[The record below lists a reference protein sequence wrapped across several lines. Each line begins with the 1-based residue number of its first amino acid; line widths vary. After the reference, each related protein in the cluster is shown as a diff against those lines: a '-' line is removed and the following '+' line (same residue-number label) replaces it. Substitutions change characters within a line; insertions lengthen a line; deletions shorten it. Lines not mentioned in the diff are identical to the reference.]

1 MNSESKT
8 ENMETLLPGG
18 ASSARPRRARW
29 AVVLSVVALTAV
41 LRLGIALT
49 PVVCYKHFSTASTAA
64 ASALTSPW
72 STSASVCPQPPAL
85 HPTSPSHLALWN
97 DFTALHATPEFRM
110 RAVHQLSAAV
120 QIPTETFDAMRP
132 VGEDERWASRGPFV
146 EHLERAF
153 PKVHAS
159 LPLQRVN
166 TYGLIYTWAG
176 TDASLK
182 PLLLMGHYDVVPV
195 APLSADEWTFPAY
208 SGHFDGTNIW
218 GRGSSDDKSGVIGIM
233 TTIETLLEAGFA
245 PARTVVLSF
254 GFDEEGG
261 GYHGA
266 AHLGPALLA
275 RWGPDSFAMIV
286 DEGSGFTSNY
296 GAIVA
301 SPGVAEKGSVNVNVE
316 VKAPGGHSSVPPDH
330 TSIGMLA
337 AMIVHLESHPPV
349 PTLELGTPAFSMA
362 SCLAAHAPL
371 LPHKLQR
378 AILHAPRSERA
389 RREAEALLLSGETE
403 EGKMFKALVGTTQ
416 AVDLV
421 SGGVKSNALPEQAVA
436 LVNHRIATQSSVN
449 ATITRD
455 ANLLLPLAARFNLS
469 VTAYG
474 ELLTSA
480 PDTAAAFGTL
490 ELSAPQTLEPAPIT
504 PSEEGNKPYALLAGT
519 IRAVFREARRGKE
532 EEEKEIVVAPGIMS
546 GNTDTRFN
554 WELSKHIF
562 RYGHGNMIEGGLGG
576 IHTVNEHIKADSFVE
591 MITFF
596 TTLILNADETELE

>member
-8 ENMETLLPGG
+8 ENLLLGG

-41 LRLGIALT
+41 IRLGIALT
-49 PVVCYKHFSTASTAA
+49 PVVCYKHFSTASTTA
-64 ASALTSPW
+64 ASALI
-72 STSASVCPQPPAL
+72 CPQPPAL

-97 DFTALHATPEFRM
+97 DLTTLHATPEFRM

-120 QIPTETFDAMRP
+120 QIPTETFDAMGP
-132 VGEDERWASRGPFV
+132 VGEDERWASREPFV

-218 GRGSSDDKSGVIGIM
+218 GRGSTDDKSGVIGIM
-233 TTIETLLEAGFA
+233 TTIETLLEAGFV

-254 GFDEEGG
+254 GFDEEGDG
-261 GYHGA
+261 SHGA

-275 RWGPDSFAMIV
+275 RWGPDSFAMIL

-296 GAIVA
+296 GTIIA
-301 SPGVAEKGSVNVNVE
+301 SPAVAEKGFVNVNVE
-316 VKAPGGHSSVPPDH
+316 VKTPGGHSSVPPAH

-337 AMIVHLESHPPV
+337 AFIVHLESNPPV
-349 PTLELGTPAFSMA
+349 PTLELGTPTFGMA
-362 SCLAAHAPL
+362 SCLAAHVPL
-371 LPHKLQR
+371 LPHKLKR
-378 AILHAPRSERA
+378 AILRAPRSERA

-403 EGKMFKALVGTTQ
+403 EGKIFKALVGTTQ
-416 AVDLV
+416 AVDIV

-455 ANLLLPLAARFNLS
+455 ADLLLPLAARFNLS

-480 PDTAAAFGTL
+480 PDAAAAFGTL
-490 ELSAPQTLEPAPIT
+490 ELSAPLTLEPAPIT
-504 PSEEGNKPYALLAGT
+504 PSGEGDRPYALLAGT

-532 EEEKEIVVAPGIMS
+532 EEKEIVVAPGIS
-546 GNTDTRFN
+546 GGNTDTRFN

-562 RYGHGNMIEGGLGG
+562 RYGHENMIEGLSG
-576 IHTVNEHIKADSFVE
+576 IHTVNEHIKVDSFVE
-591 MITFF
+591 IITFF
-596 TTLILNADETELE
+596 TTLILNADEAELE